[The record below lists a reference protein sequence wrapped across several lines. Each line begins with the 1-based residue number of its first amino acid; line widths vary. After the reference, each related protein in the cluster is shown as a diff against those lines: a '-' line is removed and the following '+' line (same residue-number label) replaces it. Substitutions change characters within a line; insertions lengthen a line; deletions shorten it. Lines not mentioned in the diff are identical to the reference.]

1 MIFYTLYIRIGITR
15 RTVIEL
21 AVTLTIQYYEKRLSL
36 VDFYTADEVFTTG
49 TMGELTPVV
58 AIDGRK
64 IGYTSTYTGT
74 YTDIHEYV
82 HIPTYLY

>member
-21 AVTLTIQYYEKRLSL
+21 AIILNIPYYEKRLSL

-74 YTDIHEYV
+74 YTDTLIH
-82 HIPTYLY
+82 